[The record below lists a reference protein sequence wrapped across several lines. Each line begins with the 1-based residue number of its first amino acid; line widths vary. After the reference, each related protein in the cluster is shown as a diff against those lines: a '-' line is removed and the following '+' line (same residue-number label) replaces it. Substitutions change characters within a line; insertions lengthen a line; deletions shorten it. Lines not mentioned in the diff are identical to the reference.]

1 MEAASGP
8 AAGGN
13 ALKAIME
20 AVHALSGQ
28 ISAQAKVNQ
37 QQKNVNHELTK
48 QARRDRELSVL
59 PP

>member
-48 QARRDRELSVL
+48 QARRDRE
-59 PP
+59 